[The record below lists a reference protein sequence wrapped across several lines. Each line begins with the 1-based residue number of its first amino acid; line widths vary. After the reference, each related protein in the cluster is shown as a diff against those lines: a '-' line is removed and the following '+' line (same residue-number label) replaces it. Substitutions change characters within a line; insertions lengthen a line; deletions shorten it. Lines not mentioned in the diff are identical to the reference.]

1 MGDTTPLSCFLL
13 FNLSIFRWKEI
24 LLKEGSDITNP
35 MERLIQQFPEAAEV
49 VLDRCVQRST
59 SKRTVTYDFRMLDP
73 GPDDSSGRDTRR
85 FFGLETMFDCNQKSL
100 LLHPLSRKLLKL
112 KWRKFGL
119 TVYLVNLILYLK
131 FVCTLSIFVMTERSG
146 IRIPSNHSI
155 RANFQPDVFK
165 GKNDMNKIVPYIIS
179 ALALGLL
186 AKEMYQL
193 AIQRSRYFKDPSNYV
208 ECAMYVTVIVFL
220 LPYTLAVDYI
230 LDRSP
235 SIFWQIG
242 TIAVFLSFLNLVFF
256 LQTMDY
262 IGLYITMFLEIM
274 KTLCKVLVLFIMF
287 GVAFA
292 LVFFIL
298 LKEEVK
304 TLSRH
309 IMDKGISFQRN
320 CGAASVGKRKE
331 CLVYQQS

>member
-1 MGDTTPLSCFLL
+1 
-13 FNLSIFRWKEI
+13 
-24 LLKEGSDITNP
+24 

-73 GPDDSSGRDTRR
+73 GPDDRSGRDAGR

-112 KWRKFGL
+112 TWRKFGL
-119 TVYLVNLILYLK
+119 TVYLANLIIYLT
-131 FVCTLSIFVMTERSG
+131 FVCTLSVFVMTERRG
-146 IRIPSNHSI
+146 IQIPSNHSI
-155 RANFQPDVFK
+155 RANFQPDFFE
-165 GKNDMNKIVPYIIS
+165 GKNDVNKIVPYIIS
-179 ALALGLL
+179 ALALVLL

-193 AIQRSRYFKDPSNYV
+193 AMQRYRYFKDPSNCI
-208 ECAMYVTVIVFL
+208 ECAMFVTVIIFL
-220 LPYTLAVDYI
+220 LPYTLGVDYI

-242 TIAVFLSFLNLVFF
+242 TIAVFLSFVDLVFF

-262 IGLYITMFLEIM
+262 IGLYITMFLEVM
-274 KTLCKVLVLFIMF
+274 KTLCKVLVLFVLF

-292 LVFFIL
+292 LVFYIL

-304 TLSRH
+304 TLSRYK
-309 IMDKGISFQRN
+309 INIEWI
-320 CGAASVGKRKE
+320 KRVT
-331 CLVYQQS
+331 L